1 LRRLDSRG
9 HRLPTGAQVYIEAC
23 QTRPDFV
30 YEEHHTVI
38 YVDGPHHDF
47 PDRHTRDRQQAEW
60 LEDRGYTI
68 IRFGHDADWD
78 AVISQYPSV
87 FGAAHET
94 WSREY

>member
-1 LRRLDSRG
+1 
-9 HRLPTGAQVYIEAC
+9 
-23 QTRPDFV
+23 V

-47 PDRHTRDRQQAEW
+47 PDRHTRDSQQAEW

-87 FGAAHET
+87 FGAAPET
-94 WSREY
+94 YPVNLQGDGRSLDVV